1 MSFCS
6 DDQHTTNRAAVTS
19 PANSGETDKASPVIT
34 VKPNFVAFF
43 VLSGTASFSFIGEN
57 FSFVTEAIRRLILL
71 VTNAGLTSLGGSSE
85 APE

>member
-43 VLSGTASFSFIGEN
+43 VLSGTASFGFIGEN
-57 FSFVTEAIRRLILL
+57 LSFVTEANR
-71 VTNAGLTSLGGSSE
+71 E
-85 APE
+85 ADFARN

>member
-6 DDQHTTNRAAVTS
+6 DDQHTTNMAAVTS

-34 VKPNFVAFF
+34 VKPNFVAF

-57 FSFVTEAIRRLILL
+57 LSFVTEANREADFARRRLNSI
-71 VTNAGLTSLGGSSE
+71 GD
-85 APE
+85 PEFE